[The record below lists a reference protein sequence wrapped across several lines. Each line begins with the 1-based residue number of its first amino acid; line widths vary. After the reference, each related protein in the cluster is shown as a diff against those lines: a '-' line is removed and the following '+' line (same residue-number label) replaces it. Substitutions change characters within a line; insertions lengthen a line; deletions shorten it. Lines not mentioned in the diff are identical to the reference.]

1 MNTKY
6 LIEHKNFLVING
18 FYSTIRETKKNVA
31 VYRDWIER
39 AMGGVQKNEV
49 LKKSDWSKYSR

>member
-6 LIEHKNFLVING
+6 LIELKNFLVING

-39 AMGGVQKNEV
+39 AMGGAQKNEV
-49 LKKSDWSKYSR
+49 LKKMWLI